1 MARQALEGIRIC
13 DLTRFW
19 AGPHCTSYLG
29 ALGAEVLKVEAIQNV
44 DGFRWPQVRGDKW
57 WEGSAQWCGSNI
69 NKYDV
74 TLDLNQ
80 SEGVELFKRLV
91 QESDVVIENFPP
103 RVMENFDLAYPVLKG
118 LKEDIIMVSMPGY
131 GHTGPWRDYPAF
143 AFSFEQTSGL
153 ASLTGYAGESPMNL
167 GGAAD
172 PIAGIHA
179 AFAVQAALEYRRR
192 TGKGQF
198 VELAQLEAL
207 TSFMGQPFLDYVMN
221 QQLWERWGNRN
232 PEMAPHNVYPCK
244 DADTWVAVA
253 VPSENDWQAFSAAI
267 GNPEWARQEKFSTLS
282 GRMENQDELDH
293 HISQWTQQYEPYEVM
308 DMLQGAGVPAGAVS
322 DAQKLYEEPHLRER
336 GFWAELDRPVV
347 GKHPYS
353 AFPGNFSETPMTY
366 RAAPTLGQDNEYV
379 LGTILGLS
387 DAEIQALEEKRIIGT
402 EPFQAGSPHGG

>member
-19 AGPHCTSYLG
+19 AGPHCTAYLG
-29 ALGAEVLKVEAIQNV
+29 GLGAEVLKVEAIQSV
-44 DGFRWPQVRGDKW
+44 DGFRWPQIRGHKW
-57 WEGSAQWCGSNI
+57 WECSAQWCGINI

-74 TLDLNQ
+74 TLNLNQ
-80 SEGVELFKRLV
+80 SEGVALFKKLV

-103 RVMENFDLAYPVLKG
+103 RVMENFNLGYPVLKG

-131 GHTGPWRDYPAF
+131 GHSGPWRDYPAF

-153 ASLTGYAGESPMNL
+153 ASLTGYAGEAPMNL

-172 PIAGIHA
+172 PIVGIHA

-198 VELAQLEAL
+198 IELAQLEAL
-207 TSFMGQPFLDYVMN
+207 TSFVGQPFLDYIMN
-221 QQLWERWGNRN
+221 KRLWERWGNRS

-244 DADTWVAVA
+244 GEDTWVAVA
-253 VPSENDWQAFSAAI
+253 VPSESVWQAFSEAI
-267 GNPEWARQEKFSTLS
+267 GNPEWVREDKFSTLL
-282 GRMENQDELDH
+282 GRMENQDELDQY
-293 HISQWTQQYEPYEVM
+293 ISQWTLQYEPYEAM
-308 DMLQGAGVPAGAVS
+308 NILQRAGVPAGAVT
-322 DAQKLYEEPHLRER
+322 DAQKLDQEPQLKERE
-336 GFWAELDRPVV
+336 FWVELDRVEI

-353 AFPGNFSETPMTY
+353 AFPAKFSETPMTY
-366 RAAPTLGQDNEYV
+366 RAAPTLGQDNDYV

-387 DAEIQALEEKRIIGT
+387 EAEIKALEEKKVIGT